1 MKLPAETKKYM
12 NERKTHTQRAKKG
25 GGENEVEIK
34 IAKVAQENDC
44 EGCLLQSNQ
53 LNRKQVLI

>member
-1 MKLPAETKKYM
+1 MKERRTRK
-12 NERKTHTQRAKKG
+12 ERKREG
-25 GGENEVEIK
+25 REIEVEIK

-44 EGCLLQSNQ
+44 EGCILQSNQ

>member
-1 MKLPAETKKYM
+1 M

-44 EGCLLQSNQ
+44 EGCILQSNQ